1 MADNMASMVAQ
12 KAVSSGIKSTVIGIL
27 VNILL
32 AIVKG
37 LAGLVGNSYALVA
50 DAIESASDVLSSLV
64 IIAGLKLSSRPPD
77 ENHPYGH
84 GKFEPLAT
92 VLVSCTLFGA
102 AILIAVESVHGIVTP
117 HEVPAPFTLLIL
129 ALVVV
134 TKEWLFRFVLGV
146 AESAN
151 SGAIKTDA
159 WHHRSDAI
167 SSLAA
172 FVGISIALC
181 GGKEYACADDFAA
194 LVAAMVICL
203 NAILLLMPALAE
215 LMDTRPDPEIAN
227 IVRTIAEKVPG
238 VLGTHKCHVRKLGF
252 DYFVDLDVL
261 CDPSLTIR
269 EGHDI
274 AHDVGDVLH
283 RELPQISRILVHV
296 EPVDDYGR
304 RSRG

>member
-1 MADNMASMVAQ
+1 MASIVAHE
-12 KAVSSGIKSTVIGIL
+12 AVKSGVKSTLLGIL
-27 VNILL
+27 VNVLL
-32 AIVKG
+32 AIIKG
-37 LAGLVGNSYALVA
+37 VAGVVGNSYALVA

-64 IIAGLKLSSRPPD
+64 IIAGLKLSARPPD

-92 VLVSCTLFGA
+92 VLVACTLFGA
-102 AILIAVESVHGIVTP
+102 AILIAVESVQGIVTP
-117 HEVPAPFTLLIL
+117 HQVPAPFTLVVL
-129 ALVVV
+129 AIVIVI
-134 TKEWLFRFVLGV
+134 KEWLFRHVAGV
-146 AESAN
+146 AESVN
-151 SGAIKTDA
+151 SGAVRTDA

-172 FVGISIALC
+172 FTGISIALF
-181 GGKEYACADDFAA
+181 GGKEYASADDFAA
-194 LVAAMVICL
+194 LIAALVICI

-215 LMDTRPDPEIAN
+215 LIDTRPDPEIINA
-227 IVRTIAEKVPG
+227 VRTIAEKVPG

-269 EGHDI
+269 QGHDI

-283 RELPQISRILVHV
+283 RELPQITRILVHV